1 MGCDATITL
10 TSDGD
15 TQGDQFFLY
24 GREHAWCMRGF
35 GEIGECLIDVRD
47 QLSERSPLGRELIE
61 YISTVGMYAFF
72 GHLSLL
78 R

>member
-1 MGCDATITL
+1 
-10 TSDGD
+10 
-15 TQGDQFFLY
+15 
-24 GREHAWCMRGF
+24 MRGF

-61 YISTVGMYAFF
+61 YISTMGMYAFF